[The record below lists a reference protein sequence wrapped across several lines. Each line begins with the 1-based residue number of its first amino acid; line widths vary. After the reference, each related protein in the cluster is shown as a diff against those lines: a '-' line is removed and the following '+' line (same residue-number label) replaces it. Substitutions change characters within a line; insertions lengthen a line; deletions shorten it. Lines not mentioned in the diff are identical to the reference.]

1 MMKLAFISDIHG
13 NRIALEAVLKDVKEK
28 GVDQIIILGD
38 LCFRGPE
45 PKKSLDIVRELNA
58 QVIKGNADE
67 WVVRGI
73 RLGEVPDAALEIMQ
87 REREWTLSQLNQ
99 EDVAYLNNLPTE
111 VYVNYCNY
119 KIHAFHATPT
129 SLFPIVSP
137 EDSDEHIIEKI
148 IKKEADLYIYGHIHR
163 SYIRYVRGKCVINT
177 GSVGMPFD
185 GIPQAAYALVELNK
199 ESIKTGLIRV
209 KYNVEKSIQLLEQN
223 DYPNKEFL
231 KSVLKKGSL

>member
-28 GVDQIIILGD
+28 GADQIIILGD

-45 PKKSLDIVRELNA
+45 PKKSLDLVRELHA

-73 RLGEVPDAALEIMQ
+73 RQGEVPDAALEIMQ
-87 REREWTLSQLNQ
+87 QEREWTLSQLNQ
-99 EDVAYLNNLPTE
+99 EDVDYLNNLPTE
-111 VYVNYCNY
+111 MYVNYRDH
-119 KIHAFHATPT
+119 KVHAFHATPT

-137 EDSDEHIIEKI
+137 EDSEERLLENL
-148 IKKEADLYIYGHIHR
+148 IKKDADIYIYGHIHR
-163 SYIRYVRGKCVINT
+163 SYIRYVQGKCVINT

-185 GIPQAAYALVELNK
+185 GIPQASYAFVQLEK
-199 ESIKTGLIRV
+199 ESMKTSIVRV
-209 KYNVEKSIQLLEQN
+209 KYDVEKCIQILKES
-223 DYPNKEFL
+223 DYPNKQFL
-231 KSVLKKGSL
+231 EDVIKNASF